1 LNNQSK
7 VDIVIKAINQVGATV
22 DQVKRTL
29 GAIEP
34 VARRADAAL
43 DRVGRGIG
51 KIQSLLMGVGMG
63 IGFGLFNS
71 LFYGARRLAGSLPG
85 LIRRGS
91 EWARTVSELAVASG
105 LAAEKASLLAVAADY
120 LDISQ
125 DQVAKGMEELRAR
138 GMSAQQAFDT
148 VTSAMG
154 LTRAELRLLE
164 QDAVR
169 SGRILDQSAVNAASR
184 WEAAQRRMQGT
195 IDGLGSRI
203 LSGASPALE
212 SLINGIA
219 NTIQANL
226 DNIVRFAVQAV
237 NFVAGLIG
245 GFLGLNFS
253 LATFTQQVSATE
265 AERNSL
271 TDWLGDLGGSKAK
284 KAKSGIDATTSALEK
299 QIRAID
305 RQIEALDR
313 QERKRDAVRERQDL
327 ITEIEEARRQ
337 LEDLRTKGVFTAG
350 MSHAEA
356 ELARQKHA
364 ADIIDGEKNVAKAK
378 DKLAEHDRRQATEAR
393 RNELQDQRRHLQ
405 DMLAAHRKHLQ
416 QVRDD
421 MGKWKPPPLKVPKP
435 DFGNVQSGLS
445 QALRDA
451 ARDALRGGQ
460 GFADQIKTF
469 LFGPENKSK
478 APWTYKPVAP
488 GSLTSVVGRG
498 EGPRSGGLLDAIA
511 GFAKGAVGMAGAVVD
526 LVVFL
531 KTSLVDKIVE
541 AFRSVFPEGSSRPL
555 GPGTPT
561 VDEIAN
567 GGLAYLIAR
576 KLPVLGGLIQ
586 GLEKGVTKGG
596 GGVVKWGLPKALT
609 TAATTAT
616 TGTAAAVST
625 GAGMGLRAL
634 LGPLW
639 AATMVG
645 SDSNPALHGPG
656 GQRGQLYQRQR
667 ELKAQRAP
675 DLLGGIFNPQGEARR
690 RAAVEAE
697 LSALEAVTNALD
709 RQEREQAANARR
721 QGAINPTGWIGEAL
735 GQSNPDGVI
744 GQLRKSLTNVDRNLG
759 PGGATFRQLYDQ
771 TGFGSRAADS
781 GETTADKV
789 TSGIDA
795 TVTKKPGLPWDI
807 EHPAFGPMRTSM
819 DGVATNTGPLAKGR
833 LGIDGNTSTGTIGVA
848 GSQLGSIIANTDKLR
863 NGRIG
868 IDGSESTGNIGVS
881 GSQLAAIAS
890 NTDALSNGRL
900 DLQGT
905 SLIRL
910 SQIGDNTSNASSKL
924 SSLISWQSTL
934 SSALSTIAGRLAYGD
949 GTAAFHLWKLRQ
961 GFKSLYPTR
970 PFATGGAGYTN
981 GPMNALF
988 GEAGREAYA
997 ILRNPRPL
1005 PGGGYAAGGGGGGRG
1020 ACPHPHDQTIHVP
1033 VALDGRQI
1041 AEVVTKHQVRGQ
1053 MLVSSSSSGRSL

>member
-22 DQVKRTL
+22 DQVKRSL

-51 KIQSLLMGVGMG
+51 RIQSILMGVGMG
-63 IGFGLFNS
+63 IGLGLFNS
-71 LFYGARRLAGSLPG
+71 LFYGARRLLGSLPS

-91 EWARTVSELAVASG
+91 EWARSVSELAVASG

-164 QDAVR
+164 QDAAR
-169 SGRILDQSAVNAASR
+169 SGRILDQSAINAASR

-253 LATFTQQVSATE
+253 LATFTQQVSAG
-265 AERNSL
+265 AERRKGFS
-271 TDWLGDLGGSKAK
+271 DWLADLGGSKAK

-299 QIRAID
+299 QIKAID
-305 RQIEALDR
+305 RQLEALDR
-313 QERKRDAVRERQDL
+313 QERKRDAARERQDL
-327 ITEIEEARRQ
+327 ITDIEEARRQ

-378 DKLAEHDRRQATEAR
+378 DKLAEHDRRQAIEAR

-405 DMLAAHRKHLQ
+405 EMLAAHRKHLQ

-421 MGKWKPPPLKVPKP
+421 IGKWKPPPLKVPKP
-435 DFGNVQSGLS
+435 DFSTVQSGLS
-445 QALRDA
+445 QVLRDA

-460 GFADQIKTF
+460 SFAEQIKTF
-469 LFGPENKSK
+469 LFGPEDKSK

-488 GSLTSVVGRG
+488 GALTSIVGRG
-498 EGPRSGGLLDAIA
+498 EGPRSGGLLDKI
-511 GFAKGAVGMAGAVVD
+511 GDFASKVGGLIDTISPLA
-526 LVVFL
+526 
-531 KTSLVDKIVE
+531 DKIVTLIGE
-541 AFRSVFPEGSSRPL
+541 IGRLLGPEGILGLILLWKGRGLIPNVLPGGRGGGAGGGIFGALTNPATVGAAGALGLDQLFASMLSGVRGAGQQARTNMTPSQALQVRNVGSLLTMLDNPITRGLMGPNASALFGEAASLGRAAQGMRVTGQVNAARTPL
-555 GPGTPT
+555 GPPHPNSLQPT
-561 VDEIAN
+561 E
-567 GGLAYLIAR
+567 
-576 KLPVLGGLIQ
+576 
-586 GLEKGVTKGG
+586 
-596 GGVVKWGLPKALT
+596 
-609 TAATTAT
+609 
-616 TGTAAAVST
+616 
-625 GAGMGLRAL
+625 
-634 LGPLW
+634 
-639 AATMVG
+639 
-645 SDSNPALHGPG
+645 
-656 GQRGQLYQRQR
+656 GQRWG
-667 ELKAQRAP
+667 RAIT
-675 DLLGGIFNPQGEARR
+675 DL
-690 RAAVEAE
+690 
-697 LSALEAVTNALD
+697 S
-709 RQEREQAANARR
+709 
-721 QGAINPTGWIGEAL
+721 
-735 GQSNPDGVI
+735 
-744 GQLRKSLTNVDRNLG
+744 RNLG

-771 TGFGSRAADS
+771 TGFSSRGADA

-789 TSGIDA
+789 LAGLDA
-795 TVTKKPGLPWDI
+795 NVSQKPGLPWNID
-807 EHPAFGPMRTSM
+807 HPAFAPMRTGIE
-819 DGVATNTGPLAKGR
+819 GVNANTSPLKNGR
-833 LGIDGNTSTGTIGVA
+833 LGIDGSTSTGTIGVA

-881 GSQLAAIAS
+881 GSQLA
-890 NTDALSNGRL
+890 
-900 DLQGT
+900 
-905 SLIRL
+905 
-910 SQIGDNTSNASSKL
+910 
-924 SSLISWQSTL
+924 
-934 SSALSTIAGRLAYGD
+934 
-949 GTAAFHLWKLRQ
+949 
-961 GFKSLYPTR
+961 
-970 PFATGGAGYTN
+970 
-981 GPMNALF
+981 
-988 GEAGREAYA
+988 
-997 ILRNPRPL
+997 
-1005 PGGGYAAGGGGGGRG
+1005 
-1020 ACPHPHDQTIHVP
+1020 
-1033 VALDGRQI
+1033 
-1041 AEVVTKHQVRGQ
+1041 
-1053 MLVSSSSSGRSL
+1053 